1 MMEIRERTLSDNLKR
16 IRTQRNLS
24 LEAVA
29 GLTGVSR
36 SMLAQIER
44 GESNPTVST
53 INKITAGLRISYEE
67 LLCPKKNELR
77 IIDPEFG
84 GEYSERPGKYRTLMI
99 FPYEAGRSF
108 EQMKIT
114 IEPGQVCGNL
124 LPGEDMNEYVSVIKG
139 DLVLR
144 VQSEEYTLTEGM
156 SARIPAGNEHVYCN
170 RGSEQLILMLIFSK
184 E

>member
-16 IRTQRNLS
+16 IRTRRNLS

-53 INKITAGLRISYEE
+53 INKITAGLRIDYEE
-67 LLCPKKNELR
+67 LLCPKKDELR
-77 IIDPEFG
+77 IIDPEMA
-84 GEYSERPGKYRTLMI
+84 GEFSERPGKYRTLMI
-99 FPYEAGRSF
+99 FPYEQGRSF
-108 EQMKIT
+108 EQMKAV
-114 IEPGQVCGNL
+114 IEPGQVLGNL
-124 LPGEDMNEYVSVIKG
+124 LPGEDMNEYVSVISG

-144 VQSEEYTLTEGM
+144 VQSDEYTLVEGM

-170 RGSEQLILMLIFSK
+170 RSSEKLILMIIFSK

>member
-1 MMEIRERTLSDNLKR
+1 MEIRERTLADNLKR
-16 IRTQRNLS
+16 IRTRRNLS

-67 LLCPKKNELR
+67 LLCPKKDELR
-77 IIDPEFG
+77 IIDPEFL

-108 EQMKIT
+108 EQMKIV

-124 LPGEDMNEYVSVIKG
+124 LPGEEMNEYVSVISG

-144 VQSEEYTLTEGM
+144 VGSEEYTLTEGM
-156 SARIPAGNEHVYCN
+156 SARIPAGSEHVYCN
-170 RGSEQLILMLIFSK
+170 RTAEQLTLMLIFSK

>member
-67 LLCPKKNELR
+67 LLCPKNDELR
-77 IIDPEFG
+77 IIDPEQG
-84 GEYSERPGKYRTLMI
+84 AGYSERPGKYRALMV
-99 FPYEAGRSF
+99 FPYESGRSF

-114 IEPGQVCGNL
+114 VESGQVCGNL
-124 LPGEDMNEYVSVIKG
+124 LPGEEMNEYVSVISG

-144 VQSEEYTLTEGM
+144 VGSGEYTLTEGM
-156 SARIPAGNEHVYCN
+156 SARIPAGSEHVYCN
-170 RGSEQLILMLIFSK
+170 RGASQLILMIIFSK
-184 E
+184 D